1 MPAVHRGTPLI
12 LLPALA
18 AVAGCNSGRINA
30 LYIFDQAVVAEDAR
44 ADYQRSVVLRDGQV
58 TPQRG
63 RLVPPSGPGGW
74 LVFAEKQPILRQ
86 VRTSPM
92 RPEQRLPA
100 WAADHRLRCFDL
112 ATGAVTT
119 LPNPYD
125 SDDEHIR
132 MLRVVR
138 DRLYAAVEQRF
149 NVPEP
154 GTAPR
159 YYAYTLPAGPWE
171 PLRDAEG
178 RRVFPRN
185 WVPSRFVDA
194 RTGAEPPTREAAA
207 RAHIPATDSTPLVDE
222 LRRRGLAPGP
232 WGNVFERTRGTGRET
247 VFQAPDGRETV
258 LLRQNDAGYGAVSPL
273 DLSVREGGRRG
284 P

>member
-1 MPAVHRGTPLI
+1 MRAVPRRTPLV

-18 AVAGCNSGRINA
+18 AVVGCNSGRIGA
-30 LYIFDQAVVAEDAR
+30 LYLFDQAVVAEDAR
-44 ADYQRSVVLRDGQV
+44 AEYQRSVVLRDGHV

-74 LVFAEKQPILRQ
+74 LVFAEKLPALRQ

-92 RPEQRLPA
+92 RQEQRLPT
-100 WAADHRLRCFDL
+100 WAADHRLRCLDL
-112 ATGAVTT
+112 ATGVVTL

-132 MLRVVR
+132 MLRVAGG
-138 DRLYAAVEQRF
+138 RLYAAVEQRF

-159 YYAYTLPAGPWE
+159 YYACTLPAGPWE
-171 PLRDAEG
+171 PIRDEEG
-178 RRVFPRN
+178 RRIFPRN

-194 RTGAEPPTREAAA
+194 RTVAEPPTREAAA
-207 RAHIPATDSTPLVDE
+207 RAHLPATDRTPLVDE
-222 LRRRGLAPGP
+222 LHRRGLAPGS
-232 WGNVFERTRGTGRET
+232 WGDVFERVRGAGRET
-247 VFQAPDGRETV
+247 VFRAPDGRETV
-258 LLRQNDAGYGAVSPL
+258 LLRQNDAGYGDASPL
-273 DLSVREGGRRG
+273 DLSVREGGRRA